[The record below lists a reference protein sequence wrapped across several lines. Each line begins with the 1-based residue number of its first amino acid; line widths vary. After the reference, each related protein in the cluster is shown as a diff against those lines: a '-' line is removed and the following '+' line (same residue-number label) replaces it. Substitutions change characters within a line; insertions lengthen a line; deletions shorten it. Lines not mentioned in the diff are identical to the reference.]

1 MVWVYAPEGSLQK
14 RQLSLT
20 PLPEAGPQLRIGVL
34 NNNKPNAGLL
44 LTAAAREL
52 AARLGAPE
60 PLYTEKERASMPAP
74 AEVINELADEVNLAM
89 VGTAD

>member
-1 MVWVYAPEGSLQK
+1 MVRVYAPEGVPQK
-14 RQLSLT
+14 RELALT
-20 PLPEAGPQLRIGVL
+20 PLPVGGPALRIGTL

-44 LTAAAREL
+44 LSATAREL
-52 AARLGAPE
+52 ATLLGAPG

-74 AEVINELADEVNLAM
+74 AAVVNQLAAEADLVL